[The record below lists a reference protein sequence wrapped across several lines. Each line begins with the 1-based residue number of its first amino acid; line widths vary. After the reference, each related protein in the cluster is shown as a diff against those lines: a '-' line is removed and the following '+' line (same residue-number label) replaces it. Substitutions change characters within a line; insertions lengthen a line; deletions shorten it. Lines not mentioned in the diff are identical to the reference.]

1 MNFDNYTDEA
11 LNACYEELSDYREE
25 LPYDH
30 DDRSDAVN
38 LMILIGEE
46 LTARELERKRPYIL
60 TAYREQRVPR
70 AFTTDDGCCSVDDC
84 RCHTLTKDEVA
95 DYLFDDEPS
104 PILGS
109 PVLEKRL
116 TELEEILKAI
126 TTRKMFL
133 KDMTYDQI
141 VSLHGADYAASWLAR
156 ED

>member
-1 MNFDNYTDEA
+1 MIKTNETHELAITIEDVHPNGTPDTFTLGKHDVNFSSYYGAAQAKYSREDILSFAVEVIRHYEPFWHINTGDDE
-11 LNACYEELSDYREE
+11 
-25 LPYDH
+25 
-30 DDRSDAVN
+30 
-38 LMILIGEE
+38 
-46 LTARELERKRPYIL
+46 T
-60 TAYREQRVPR
+60 
-70 AFTTDDGCCSVDDC
+70 CCGIDDC
-84 RCHTLTKDEVA
+84 GCHTLTKDEVA

-109 PVLEKRL
+109 PILEKRL

-126 TTRKMFL
+126 TTRRMFL